1 MEIVTDFIFLGSK
14 ITAGSDC
21 SHEIKRHLLLGRKV
35 MTNIDNVLKSSYH
48 FVLNISQHQDF
59 SSESVLHIRWPKY
72 WSFRV
77 SISPS
82 NEYSR
87 LIPLGLTG
95 LISLLSKGLSR
106 VFSSTTVWKLQFFGA
121 QPFLCP
127 TFTSVHNY
135 WKNHHFDSSNLC
147 QQSDVSSFKYTV
159 LVFIVFLPRISW
171 L

>member
-1 MEIVTDFIFLGSK
+1 MANRWEINNGNSDRFYFGGPK
-14 ITAGSDC
+14 ITADGDC

-135 WKNHHFDSSNLC
+135 WKNHHFDSSNLLSAKWC
-147 QQSDVSSFKYTV
+147 LF
-159 LVFIVFLPRISW
+159 F
-171 L
+171 

>member
-1 MEIVTDFIFLGSK
+1 MTDFIFLGSK
-14 ITAGSDC
+14 ITVSSDC

-35 MTNIDNVLKSSYH
+35 MTNIHNVLKSRVITLRLIFPS
-48 FVLNISQHQDF
+48 IRIF
-59 SSESVLHIRWPKY
+59 SSESALHIRWPKY

-82 NEYSR
+82 NEYSG

-106 VFSSTTVWKLQFFGA
+106 VFSNTMVWKHQFFGA
-121 QPFLCP
+121 QPVLCQ
-127 TFTSVHNY
+127 TFTSVHDY
-135 WKNHHFDSSNLC
+135 WKNHHFDSLDLC

-159 LVFIVFLPRISW
+159 
-171 L
+171 

>member
-106 VFSSTTVWKLQFFGA
+106 VFSSTTV
-121 QPFLCP
+121 
-127 TFTSVHNY
+127 
-135 WKNHHFDSSNLC
+135 
-147 QQSDVSSFKYTV
+147 
-159 LVFIVFLPRISW
+159 
-171 L
+171 